1 MFTGTKE
8 GNSTGGS
15 YLKTGLSSFSLLGI
29 NPSASQ
35 IQEWTGRDNVQE
47 PNYDLVEDF
56 NQKQVRPIHF
66 WLKNQ
71 DETVVNFRLN
81 IGQDEAIAKSGNY
94 QVCTSTG
101 AVVWAKSGGAI
112 KPEFADHKPLKIGEA
127 DVINF
132 IAKLINFDYKSGENL
147 YNQLTEQGVDVVS
160 LYNASYKGMNQLAA
174 WAAENGK
181 LISMVLVVREKDVV
195 GTDGNTTT
203 KNYQGVSGASETWFS
218 GPVTDWAEKKLLERY
233 EKSLEVGAGQTQAYP
248 LIKDLFTIKYQD
260 FNKADCFNNVP
271 NNPTPQAGGSW
282 N

>member
-1 MFTGTKE
+1 MFTGTKT
-8 GNSTGGS
+8 GNSNGS
-15 YLKTGLSSFSLLGI
+15 YLKTGLTAFTFLGV
-29 NPSASQ
+29 NPTAAQ
-35 IQEWTGRDNVQE
+35 IEEWTGRENVQD
-47 PNYDLVEDF
+47 PNYDITDDYSREH
-56 NQKQVRPIHF
+56 QVRPINIY
-66 WLKNQ
+66 LKNE
-71 DETVVNFRLN
+71 DGLVVNFRIN
-81 IGQDEAIAKSGNY
+81 VGQDDAIAKSGNY

-101 AVVWAKSGGAI
+101 TVVWAKKGGVV